1 MPCVMFLFFSSRV
14 CALNVIHQLRA
25 PVNVLCMCLSQHFYS
40 SHSIILLCSLA
51 IFLPLWIYT
60 RVHVRNLLMRRKSA
74 YVFYPIQFENEVLAI
89 LTSPKPCTVYIRLE
103 VEGTYALVRLINRF
117 VNIENLER
125 KNSGYCYWKH
135 MKHSQHWTKRW
146 ITEQRKSSIL
156 RTYIIFYPSNDNRY
170 SSCLSLFLSV
180 CSVAAVYF
188 THSIV
193 SGTGFFISYSF
204 AATMMASKPIH
215 YYYLNKYIGN
225 SKPFQEKCYMH
236 TLIEWKLFLE
246 RRMWLVRTVCVRSFL
261 RKKEFENQNA
271 RHFEI
276 NNSFE
281 MSVCGGVLLTLAW
294 VISQST
300 LECPTNE
307 LCVCPKNKLKGCR
320 DTQH

>member
-1 MPCVMFLFFSSRV
+1 MNKKQKQIRTKSNRTELNRTEQNRHYVVRLANVAIIHSSWNAMCDVLVFFSCV

-74 YVFYPIQFENEVLAI
+74 YVFYPVQFENEVLAI

-170 SSCLSLFLSV
+170 SSCLSLSLSLFV
-180 CSVAAVYF
+180 LLLL
-188 THSIV
+188 
-193 SGTGFFISYSF
+193 FIS
-204 AATMMASKPIH
+204 
-215 YYYLNKYIGN
+215 
-225 SKPFQEKCYMH
+225 
-236 TLIEWKLFLE
+236 LIQL
-246 RRMWLVRTVCVRSFL
+246 
-261 RKKEFENQNA
+261 
-271 RHFEI
+271 
-276 NNSFE
+276 
-281 MSVCGGVLLTLAW
+281 
-294 VISQST
+294 
-300 LECPTNE
+300 
-307 LCVCPKNKLKGCR
+307 
-320 DTQH
+320 